1 MSNVVDRDLERAEVD
16 ANGQRRSSDWGDEKP
31 PKPAGAARPSTSGS
45 VSTMSSSGSSSSV
58 EYNPNVHRLQS
69 RNTEVDLERRR
80 SSLSQAL
87 SRIETQRLQH
97 SMTVGESV
105 KSRPSKLPLPP
116 MGAGKPYPPQ
126 LPDREDYVV
135 EFDGP
140 DDPLYPQNWS
150 LTTKAWT
157 GVMLAFTSICST
169 FDSAIFSAST
179 GSVASVFGVSVE
191 VATLSSSLY
200 ICGYATGPLIW
211 APLSELKGRRLPILI
226 AMLGFGIFNIGV
238 AVAKDLQTIMICR
251 FFCGVFGSSPLA
263 VVAAIFSDIFN
274 NRTRGI
280 AIACFSSTVFLG
292 PLLAPFIGGFINM
305 SYLGWR
311 YTAYIPAFMGFA
323 AFVMN
328 LFFLKESYPPVVLVD
343 KASELR
349 RRTKNWGIHAKQ
361 EEIEVDL
368 RDLVINNFSR
378 PLRLLIKEPLIL
390 AVTVYLSFIYGLL
403 YCFLTAYTLVFQG
416 VHGMNA
422 GVGGLPLFGMVAGL
436 FIAAAYIILTSPAY
450 NRKLEANGGV
460 PVPEWRLPPVIVGG
474 ALFAAGL
481 FWFGWTG
488 FTDSIHW
495 IVPTLSGLFTGFG
508 LLMIFIQLFNYLID
522 TYLMFAASAIAANT
536 FCRSLVAAGFPLFS
550 RQMFN
555 NLGIQWAST
564 LLGCL
569 AAILVP
575 IPVGFYFFGKRLR
588 MKSKFAP
595 FFEPANESTA
605 VEPDD
610 AAEEGNVERP

>member
-1 MSNVVDRDLERAEVD
+1 MSNNPDMMDRELAMAEVD
-16 ANGQRRSSDWGDEKP
+16 AKPHSYNRGEEKRRASAE
-31 PKPAGAARPSTSGS
+31 AERPSTSGTS
-45 VSTMSSSGSSSSV
+45 MSSTGSSSSV
-58 EYNPNVHRLQS
+58 ESNPNFHRLQS

-80 SSLSQAL
+80 STVSQAL

-105 KSRPSKLPLPP
+105 KSRPSKLPLPAF
-116 MGAGKPYPPQ
+116 GAGKPYPPQ
-126 LPDREDYVV
+126 LPNRDDYVV

-150 LTTKAWT
+150 IKTKIYISA
-157 GVMLAFTSICST
+157 MLAFTSICST
-169 FDSAIFSAST
+169 FDSAVFSAS
-179 GSVASVFGVSVE
+179 SRNVAKVFGVSLE
-191 VATLSSSLY
+191 VSTLSSSLY
-200 ICGYATGPLIW
+200 ICGYAFGPLIW
-211 APLSELKGRRLPILI
+211 APLSELKGRRPPII
-226 AMLGFGIFNIGV
+226 FAMLGFGIFNTGV
-238 AVAKDLQTIMICR
+238 AVAKDLQTLMICR

-263 VVAAIFSDIFN
+263 VVAAVFSDIYN

-280 AIACFSSTVFLG
+280 AIACFSTTVFLG
-292 PLLAPFIGGFINM
+292 PLIAPFIGGFINM

-311 YTAYIPAFMGFA
+311 WTAYIPAFMGYA

-343 KASELR
+343 KAAELR

-368 RDLVINNFSR
+368 RDLLINNFSR
-378 PLRLLIKEPLIL
+378 PLRLLINEPLIL

-416 VHGMNA
+416 VYGMNA
-422 GVGGLPLFGMVAGL
+422 GISGLPLFGMVAGL
-436 FIAAAYIILTSPAY
+436 FIAGTYIILSSGEY
-450 NRKLEANGGV
+450 NRKLDKNGGV
-460 PVPEWRLPPVIVGG
+460 PVPEWRLPPVIAGG
-474 ALFAAGL
+474 ALFAAGI

-488 FTDSIHW
+488 FTNNVPW

-508 LLMIFIQLFNYLID
+508 LLIIFIQLFNYLID

-536 FCRSLVAAGFPLFS
+536 FCRSMVAASFPLFS
-550 RQMFN
+550 RQMFEN
-555 NLGIQWAST
+555 MGIQWAAT

-569 AAILVP
+569 AACLVP
-575 IPVGFYFFGKRLR
+575 IPVGFWFFGKNLR

-595 FFEPANESTA
+595 FFEPACEAHARDET
-605 VEPDD
+605 
-610 AAEEGNVERP
+610 EEIEADGNA

>member
-1 MSNVVDRDLERAEVD
+1 MSNAVDRDLEMAEVD
-16 ANGQRRSSDWGDEKP
+16 ANAQRRSSDWGDEKP
-31 PKPAGAARPSTSGS
+31 RQPAEAPRPSTSGS
-45 VSTMSSSGSSSSV
+45 ASTMSSSGSSSSV

-80 SSLSQAL
+80 SNLSQAL

-150 LTTKAWT
+150 LKTKAWT
-157 GVMLAFTSICST
+157 GAMLAFTSICST

-179 GSVASVFGVSVE
+179 RSVASVFGVSVE
-191 VATLSSSLY
+191 VSTLSSSLY

-211 APLSELKGRRLPILI
+211 APLSELKGRRLPII
-226 AMLGFGIFNIGV
+226 FAMLGFGIFNIGV
-238 AVAKDLQTIMICR
+238 AVAKDLQTLMICR

-263 VVAAIFSDIFN
+263 VVAAVFSDIFN

-311 YTAYIPAFMGFA
+311 WTAYIPAFMGFA

-328 LFFLKESYPPVVLVD
+328 LFFLKESYPPVVLVE
-343 KASELR
+343 KAAELR

-378 PLRLLIKEPLIL
+378 PLRLLINEPLIL
-390 AVTVYLSFIYGLL
+390 AVTLYLSFIYGLL

-422 GVGGLPLFGMVAGL
+422 GVSGLPLFGMVAGL
-436 FIAAAYIILTSPAY
+436 LIAAAYIILSSSSY

-550 RQMFN
+550 RQMFQ

-569 AAILVP
+569 AAVLVP

-595 FFEPANESTA
+595 FFEPANESCA
-605 VEPDD
+605 VDHGDTVEDD
-610 AAEEGNVERP
+610 AERA